1 MELELE
7 LDNGRT
13 PAETSRNADHLC
25 VLVHGLW
32 GNPSHLDF
40 IATSLRDRFKEDRL
54 HILAAKRNSGNY
66 TYDGIELG
74 GERLAH
80 EVEETLEKLAKEG
93 HNIRKISFVGYSLG
107 GLVAR
112 YALGLLYARGWLD
125 KLEPVNFTTF
135 VSPHVGVRLPLKGTW
150 GFLWNNVG
158 PLTISMS
165 GKQLFMIDTFRDS
178 GRPLLSVLADPDS
191 IFIKALKTFKHRCI
205 YANIVND
212 RSTIFY
218 TTAISSTNP
227 FQDLENVQ
235 FDYVKGYEP
244 VIIDATKP
252 VSIVKPERPSF
263 LEQLQRQIT
272 SFFTNLPFQTFFTAF
287 VIIGVPL
294 FLLNAVVQNFRSQ
307 RRIRRHEAAHSRQ
320 IFDRY
325 RVPVIVNEVQHV
337 VEEVFES
344 AGARQQPDYLSSSS
358 TTTTTT
364 PASDATKKHR
374 VTISSSSATDLE
386 SKLEEDD
393 IEPLLRRSSTTDSFE
408 SAARFPTLALTAA
421 QFSIIDSLNA
431 VGFRKFPVWIHNHR
445 HSHAAIIIRV
455 QKRGFDEGKVVV
467 KHWLDQEFEI

>member
-1 MELELE
+1 MEME
-7 LDNGRT
+7 LDNGRAPT
-13 PAETSRNADHLC
+13 ETSRKADHLC

-40 IATSLRDRFKEDRL
+40 IATSLRDRYNEDRL
-54 HILAAKRNSGNY
+54 HILVAKRNSGNY

-80 EVEETLEKLAKEG
+80 EVEETLANLAEEG
-93 HNIRKISFVGYSLG
+93 HNIRKLSFVGYSLG

-158 PLTISMS
+158 PRTISMS

-191 IFIKALKTFKHRCI
+191 IFIKALKTFKHRCV

-218 TTAISSTNP
+218 TTAISAINP
-227 FQDLENVQ
+227 FEDLENVQ
-235 FDYVKGYEP
+235 FDYVAGYEP

-252 VSIVKPERPSF
+252 VAVVKPERPSF
-263 LEQLQRQIT
+263 LEQLQRQVI
-272 SFFTNLPFQTFFTAF
+272 SFFTNLPFQALFTAF

-307 RRIRRHEAAHSRQ
+307 RRIRRHEAAHSRK

-325 RVPVIVNEVQHV
+325 RVPVIVEEVQQV

-344 AGARQQPDYLSSSS
+344 AGARQKPDHLSSA
-358 TTTTTT
+358 TTTTTRA
-364 PASDATKKHR
+364 ASDTPKRHRGGAT
-374 VTISSSSATDLE
+374 TSSSATDLE

-393 IEPLLRRSSTTDSFE
+393 IEPLLRRSSTASSFGSE
-408 SAARFPTLALTAA
+408 KFPTLALTPA
-421 QFSIIDSLNA
+421 QFSIIDSLNS
-431 VGFRKFPVWIHNHR
+431 VGFHKFPVWIHNHR

>member
-1 MELELE
+1 MELE

-13 PAETSRNADHLC
+13 PAETSRKADHLC

-40 IATSLRDRFKEDRL
+40 IATSLRDRYKEDRL

-80 EVEETLEKLAKEG
+80 EVEETLERLAEEG
-93 HNIRKISFVGYSLG
+93 HNIRKLSVVGYSLG

-135 VSPHVGVRLPLKGTW
+135 VSPHVGVRTPLKGTW

-158 PLTISMS
+158 PRTISMS
-165 GKQLFMIDTFRDS
+165 GKQLFMIDTFRDT

-191 IFIKALKTFKHRCI
+191 IFIKALKTFKHRCV
-205 YANIVND
+205 YSNIVND

-218 TTAISSTNP
+218 TTAISAINP
-227 FQDLENVQ
+227 FEDLENVQ
-235 FDYVKGYEP
+235 FDYVEGYEP

-252 VSIVKPERPSF
+252 VAVVQPQRPSW
-263 LEQLQRQIT
+263 LEQLQRQVT
-272 SFFTNLPFQTFFTAF
+272 SFFTNLPFQTFFTVF

-307 RRIRRHEAAHSRQ
+307 RRIRHHEGAHSRK

-325 RVPVIVNEVQHV
+325 RVPVLVNEVQHV

-344 AGARQQPDYLSSSS
+344 AGARQKPDYLSF
-358 TTTTTT
+358 TTTSNNTTKT
-364 PASDATKKHR
+364 SDAAKR
-374 VTISSSSATDLE
+374 RQVTTSSATDLE
-386 SKLEEDD
+386 SKLDEDD
-393 IEPLLRRSSTTDSFE
+393 IEPLLRRSSTTDSFASE
-408 SAARFPTLALTAA
+408 KFPTLALTPA
-421 QFSIIDSLNA
+421 QFSIIDSLNS

-455 QKRGFDEGKVVV
+455 KKRGFDEGQVVV

>member
-1 MELELE
+1 MELE

-13 PAETSRNADHLC
+13 PAETSRKADHLC

-40 IATSLRDRFKEDRL
+40 IATSLRDRYKEDRL

-80 EVEETLEKLAKEG
+80 EVEETLERLAEEG
-93 HNIRKISFVGYSLG
+93 HNIRKLSVVGYSLG

-135 VSPHVGVRLPLKGTW
+135 VSPHVGVRFPLKGTW

-158 PLTISMS
+158 PRTISMS
-165 GKQLFMIDTFRDS
+165 GKQLFMIDTFRDT

-191 IFIKALKTFKHRCI
+191 IFIKALKTFKHRCV
-205 YANIVND
+205 YSNIVND

-218 TTAISSTNP
+218 TTAISAINP
-227 FQDLENVQ
+227 FEDLENVQ
-235 FDYVKGYEP
+235 FDYVEGYEP
-244 VIIDATKP
+244 VVIDATKP
-252 VSIVKPERPSF
+252 VTVVQPPRPSW
-263 LEQLQRQIT
+263 LEQLQRQVA
-272 SFFTNLPFQTFFTAF
+272 SFFTNLPFQTLFTAF

-294 FLLNAVVQNFRSQ
+294 FLLNAVIQNFRSQ
-307 RRIRRHEAAHSRQ
+307 RRIRHHEAAHSRK

-325 RVPVIVNEVQHV
+325 RVPVLVNEVQHV

-344 AGARQQPDYLSSSS
+344 AGARQKPDYLSF
-358 TTTTTT
+358 TTTTSNKKT
-364 PASDATKKHR
+364 SDAPKR
-374 VTISSSSATDLE
+374 RQ
-386 SKLEEDD
+386 
-393 IEPLLRRSSTTDSFE
+393 PLLRRSSTTDSFASE
-408 SAARFPTLALTAA
+408 KFPTLALTPA
-421 QFSIIDSLNA
+421 QFSIIDSLNS

-455 QKRGFDEGKVVV
+455 KKRGFDEGQVVV